1 MQEIILIIDDD
12 EDDIKNF
19 RDHITELQT
28 EYVIESEK
36 EFSKAIEKIKDI
48 RNQGKKV
55 VAVFI
60 DLIKKEGDF
69 KEIGLNTISAV
80 KEQLN
85 DILVVAYT
93 QYDKDYAQPAQ
104 DRGADWFF
112 RKQNLKTL
120 TLRDIKNHIEKHE
133 KEHNIE
139 HTHHKDW
146 FVDILLKILNGIHN
160 SIARITDSKNRHAK
174 RNNTFKIEDEYDLQD
189 LVWTILKP
197 IFPEMV
203 DEVPLPKHMAKSSR
217 ADFYIPEIKTI
228 LELKYIKSEDYAKG
242 IPEQLDNDIT
252 WYGELSQAE
261 NLIFYV
267 LKGDK
272 IAFPFD
278 PTIKKLNADNF
289 LRDSKTWKSLKCI
302 VRPQ

>member
-28 EYVIESEK
+28 EYIVESEK
-36 EFSKAIEKIKDI
+36 EFSKAIGKIKDLK
-48 RNQGKKV
+48 NQKKIV

-69 KEIGLNTISAV
+69 KEIGLNTIYAV
-80 KEQLN
+80 KEQFN
-85 DILVVAYT
+85 DILIVAYT
-93 QYDKDYAQPAQ
+93 QYERDYAQLAQ

-112 RKQNLKTL
+112 RKQNLKAL
-120 TLRDIKNHIEKHE
+120 TLQDIKNHIEKHE

-139 HTHHKDW
+139 RTHHKDW
-146 FVDILLKILNGIHN
+146 FVDILLKILNGIHH
-160 SIARITDSKNRHAK
+160 SITRITDSTNRHAK
-174 RNNTFKIEDEYDLQD
+174 RTNTFKIEDEYDLQD

-203 DEVPLPKHMAKSSR
+203 DEVPIKQHMGKYSR
-217 ADFYIPEIKTI
+217 VDFYIPEIKTI
-228 LELKYIKSEDYAKG
+228 LELKYIKSDDSAKK
-242 IPEQLDNDIT
+242 IPQELDHDIT
-252 WYGELSQAE
+252 WYSELSEAE

-267 LKGDK
+267 LKGGK
-272 IAFPFD
+272 TTFD
-278 PTIKKLNADNF
+278 FNQTTKKLNADNF

-302 VRPQ
+302 VSPE